1 MVKLLVP
8 VDGSETSLRAVDHVM
23 KKRDWYKDGI
33 DLHVI
38 NVQPPI
44 PYGSRVSSMIGH
56 DAVEKYHREEGL
68 KALKPAMQKLDAGGV
83 KYAHHI
89 CTGDAAETIAQY
101 AKEKGVDEI
110 VMATR
115 GTGAPSSLL
124 LGSVAS
130 KVVHLTDLPVLL
142 LK

>member
-8 VDGSETSLRAVDHVM
+8 VDGSATSLRAVDLVT

-44 PYGSRVSSMIGH
+44 PFGSRVASTIGH
-56 DAVEKYHREEGL
+56 DAIEKYHREEGL
-68 KALKPAMQKLDAGGV
+68 KALQPAMQKLDASGI

-89 CTGDAAETIAQY
+89 CVGEAAQTIADY
-101 AKEKGVDEI
+101 AKEQSVDEI

-115 GTGAPSSLL
+115 GTGAPSSLFI
-124 LGSVAS
+124 GSVAS

-142 LK
+142 VK